1 MEGTEGILVREVKRS
16 RERREQKRQDRVD
29 SSAKGGNMGESM
41 RQNGGLVGEGR
52 KIRLSRNLCKMSS
65 WLLICRAGD

>member
-29 SSAKGGNMGESM
+29 FSAKGGNMGESL
-41 RQNGGLVGEGR
+41 RQNGGLVDRGR
-52 KIRLSRNLCKMSS
+52 KMRLSRNLCKMSS